1 MSQRVNVQ
9 YSIDLDELPSEIN
22 RLVEKVGLPLSDA
35 QLTYQELRTLDP
47 VSVNA
52 LQYVDD
58 LRLLLARVDYALDDV
73 SKIIR
78 GYMQLSTQKPNQQ
91 PQETQQQA
99 PPTPWVPSG
108 DSLGNLEE
116 KLRAFSES
124 MSDEQSPQVTDSQ

>member
-35 QLTYQELRTLDP
+35 QLTYQELRTLAP

-52 LQYVDD
+52 LQYVED

-78 GYMQLSTQKPNQQ
+78 GYMQISTQSANQQ
-91 PQETQQQA
+91 PQEPQQQT

-124 MSDEQSPQVTDSQ
+124 MTDEQPPQVTDSQ

>member
-22 RLVEKVGLPLSDA
+22 RLVEKVGCPLSDA

-52 LQYVDD
+52 LQHVDD

-78 GYMQLSTQKPNQQ
+78 GYMQISTQPAEQQ
-91 PQETQQQA
+91 PQEPQQQT

-108 DSLGNLEE
+108 DSIGNLEE

-124 MSDEQSPQVTDSQ
+124 MTDEQPPQVTDSQ